1 MLLDFLLP
9 APCVVC
15 GKVPKPICSQCVPEF
30 EVQQESMF
38 GVPFF
43 YAGRLQGSLELL
55 LTSYKDSHRLALEP
69 VLISLLNQVACT
81 TINTVEFDAIA
92 VPPRN
97 RKNYRR
103 RGFHPI
109 ERLVA
114 RSSLSHFP
122 RVQTRSNRSIADQR
136 ALAAKERAGNIFRA
150 FSMRPGL
157 GDLVLVDDV
166 LTTGATLAELRRAAT
181 EAGYRVIGVCVIARR

>member
-1 MLLDFLLP
+1 MLLDFVLP

-15 GKVPKPICSQCVPEF
+15 GKLPKPICSKCVPG
-30 EVQQESMF
+30 VQIQQEDLF
-38 GVPFF
+38 GIPFF
-43 YAGRLQGSLELL
+43 YAGRLQGNLELL
-55 LTSYKDSHRLALEP
+55 LTSYKDSHRIALEP
-69 VLISLLNQVACT
+69 VLISLLNHLASQ
-81 TINTVEFDAIA
+81 IIKSIEFDAIA
-92 VPPRN
+92 IPPRN

-122 RVQTRSNRSIADQR
+122 KVQTKSNRSITDQR
-136 ALAAKERAGNIFRA
+136 ALPAKERAGNIHRA
-150 FSMRPGL
+150 FSMRPGQ

-166 LTTGATLAELRRAAT
+166 LTTGATVAELGRAAI